1 MWSGLGGKAAER
13 WAALLTSPALLF
25 WIGGVLAYA
34 WSHGGLFGTGAGW
47 SALATLWTQTFGATT
62 AVSETLLAL
71 CALLLVAGSA
81 RLTDLVTPTVL
92 RLLEGYWGPLR
103 NVALSLRG
111 KAIDRKVGRW
121 QDLARRRAE
130 LTSGERQRYQR
141 LNAWRAGVP
150 ADPRDRMPTR
160 LGNLLKA
167 AESRP
172 RHRYGLDAVVCWPRL
187 WLVMPETARTEVT
200 AARAS
205 LDEGARLWL
214 WSLLFCVWAV
224 FTWWALAFALVGMI
238 IGYRTVLAGAAVYGR
253 LVLSCHDLYRK
264 DLYTALGRELP
275 ADAREEIRA
284 GQRLT
289 AFLERGPVLEEPT

>member
-25 WIGGVLAYA
+25 WIGGVLAYVWA
-34 WSHGGLFGTGAGW
+34 NGGLFGTDAGW
-47 SALATLWTQTFGATT
+47 SALAAVWTQTFGTT
-62 AVSETLLAL
+62 TPVSEAVLAV

-81 RLTDLVTPTVL
+81 RLADLVTPTVL
-92 RLLEGYWGPLR
+92 RLLEGYWGRVAGPLT
-103 NVALSLRG
+103 ALRG
-111 KAIDRKVGRW
+111 KAIDRKITRW
-121 QDLARRRAE
+121 RDLARRRSE
-130 LTSGERQRYQR
+130 LSNGERQRYQR
-141 LNAWRAGVP
+141 LNAWRVGVP

-187 WLVMPETARTEVT
+187 WLVMPEAARTEVT
-200 AARAS
+200 AARAR

-224 FTWWALAFALVGMI
+224 FTWWALAFALLGMI
-238 IGYRTVLAGAAVYGR
+238 IGYRTILGGAAVYGR

-264 DLYTALGRELP
+264 DLYTALGWELP

-289 AFLERGPVLEEPT
+289 AFLERGPQLAEPT